1 MDERDKD
8 NGRYGGRPSG
18 PHRDSDFAELAMD
31 TAPAP
36 LVLPTRTPAAPDM
49 LYRAAEWAA
58 GAHALGTPVEI
69 VACIQACSRM
79 LLRDGAPAE
88 LPQVSPELLM
98 RSLPHSPQVQLNAL
112 FYLAEVTHDR
122 GTPQLCHLILRL
134 AFAVV
139 RLADL
144 HDVLAAPP
152 AAMATLCATALQ
164 ARIEPDTVKR
174 LIQAHRLQPT
184 PAESMHWPWPVRIYT
199 LGRFGLVLDDESL
212 TFSGKSPRKALE
224 LLQVLIASGGREVST
239 SALMQ
244 VLWPEESSSNLRN
257 LFDNTLHRLRRILGP
272 ADVLPMS
279 NAKLALDPRHCWVDT
294 WTFSRLTA
302 ACSLPAA
309 LDAGGQAPALS
320 STDAAAALRLYTGH
334 FLASEGDVPWAVPY
348 RDRLRNR
355 FHRLIITLGQRL
367 ESEGDWDSAIAVYE
381 RGLEVD
387 NLSEVLYQHLM
398 ACHLQCHEHAEALM
412 VYRRCRELLSIVLGV
427 APSQRTEQLHRQATA
442 HRP

>member
-1 MDERDKD
+1 MLLAGLLASVEHGLNRVLRLDSTALPRLAALEGKVIAIDCLQPALQLYILPDED
-8 NGRYGGRPSG
+8 GLL
-18 PHRDSDFAELAMD
+18 LAAHWENEAD
-31 TAPAP
+31 CTLRAPASS
-36 LVLPTRTPAAPDM
+36 LVQL
-49 LYRAAEWAA
+49 
-58 GAHALGTPVEI
+58 ALAKDKTAV
-69 VACIQACSRM
+69 
-79 LLRDGAPAE
+79 L
-88 LPQVSPELLM
+88 
-98 RSLPHSPQVQLNAL
+98 HSPQVQLNAL

-122 GTPQLCHLILRL
+122 GTPQLCHMVLRL

-184 PAESMHWPWPVRIYT
+184 PAESMHWPWPVRIHT

-212 TFSGKSPRKALE
+212 IFSGKSPRKALE

-239 SALMQ
+239 SALMH

-272 ADVLPMS
+272 ADALPMG

-302 ACSLPAA
+302 ACSLPAT
-309 LDAGGQAPALS
+309 LDAAGQHP
-320 STDAAAALRLYTGH
+320 
-334 FLASEGDVPWAVPY
+334 P
-348 RDRLRNR
+348 
-355 FHRLIITLGQRL
+355 
-367 ESEGDWDSAIAVYE
+367 
-381 RGLEVD
+381 
-387 NLSEVLYQHLM
+387 
-398 ACHLQCHEHAEALM
+398 
-412 VYRRCRELLSIVLGV
+412 
-427 APSQRTEQLHRQATA
+427 
-442 HRP
+442 